1 MPMIE
6 TIRRTLSSLS
16 PKQWIAAAAV
26 GVVVA
31 AGVVVGVVLSSGSP
45 KKVVIPPVV
54 TTTSTIPPTPT
65 TTTIPQL
72 TVAPG
77 YCPLTDV
84 KAPGGVPDRPALAV
98 KIGNEPEGARPQSGL
113 NEADIVFDTP
123 AEGFIMRYVAVYQ
136 CQNATQIG
144 PDRSV
149 RWVDWHLIRQFHN
162 PILAY
167 AGGIG
172 YNLNI
177 VASLKWANS
186 ENLLGNAG
194 GAGIR
199 TTNRVPPDNLYTS
212 TSVLYALAGAFNK
225 KNGPPPPIFRYSAS
239 PSAGSTPAAAVRINF
254 SYDTDVTWTWSA
266 AGHSWIHGYSEGPDI
281 DALTGSPVTTTNVV
295 VLIVKYKFGK
305 YAEHIGES
313 GDFESETLGSGP
325 GYIFRDGRAI
335 KVTWSRQFVTEPWKF
350 TGPNH
355 EVVSLAP
362 GRTWVELLPNTTA
375 AAAGAFSITP

>member
-1 MPMIE
+1 VIAAL
-6 TIRRTLSSLS
+6 RRRLSSLTA
-16 PKQWIAAAAV
+16 KEWIVTAAV
-26 GVVVA
+26 GVVVV
-31 AGVVVGVVLSSGSP
+31 AGAVVGVALGSSTP
-45 KKVVIPPVV
+45 KKVSAPPDT
-54 TTTSTIPPTPT
+54 TTTSSLAPTTT

-72 TVAPG
+72 SVARG

-123 AEGFIMRYVAVYQ
+123 AEGFIMRYIAIYQ
-136 CQNATQIG
+136 CQDAAQIG

-149 RWVDWHLIRQFHN
+149 RWVDWHLIRQFRH

-172 YNLNI
+172 YDLNI

-186 ENLLGNAG
+186 QDLLGNASSG
-194 GAGIR
+194 GVR
-199 TTNRVPPDNLYTS
+199 TTNRLPPDNLYTS
-212 TSVLYALAGAFNK
+212 TGALYALAGSFNK
-225 KNGPPPPIFRYSAS
+225 EYGPPPPIFRYSAA
-239 PSAGSTPAAAVRINF
+239 PAAGSTPAAAVHINF
-254 SYDTDVTWTWSA
+254 SYDTDVTWTWDA
-266 AGHSWIHGYSEGPDI
+266 ATRSWLHSYSEGPDI
-281 DALTGSPVTTTNVV
+281 DLLSGSQVSTTNVV
-295 VLIVKYKFGK
+295 VMIVKYKFGR
-305 YAEHIGES
+305 YAEHIGGS
-313 GDFESETLGSGP
+313 GDFESQTLGSGP

-335 KVTWSRQFVTEPWKF
+335 KITWSRQFVTQPWKF

-362 GRTWVELLPNTTA
+362 GRTWVELLPDTTA
-375 AAAGAFSITP
+375 AAPGALSITP

>member
-1 MPMIE
+1 MIAA
-6 TIRRTLSSLS
+6 IRRALSSLS
-16 PKQWIAAAAV
+16 RRQWIAAAAV
-26 GVVVA
+26 GVVVV
-31 AGVVVGVVLSSGSP
+31 AGVVVGIVASSSTP
-45 KKVVIPPVV
+45 KKAAAPPV
-54 TTTSTIPPTPT
+54 TTTSTLPPPPT

-72 TVAPG
+72 SVAPG

-98 KIGNEPEGARPQSGL
+98 KVGNEPEGARPQSGL

-123 AEGFIMRYVAVYQ
+123 AEGFIMRYIAVYQ
-136 CQNATQIG
+136 CQNAAQIG

-149 RWVDWHLIRQFHN
+149 RWVDWHVLRQLRD

-172 YNLNI
+172 INLNI

-212 TSVLYALAGAFNK
+212 TGALYALAGSFNK
-225 KNGPPPPIFRYSAS
+225 KYGPPPPIFRYSAS
-239 PSAGSTPAAAVRINF
+239 PAAGSTPAAALHINF

-266 AGHSWIHGYSEGPDI
+266 AAGRWLHSYSEGPDI
-281 DALTGSPVTTTNVV
+281 DLLSGSQVSTNNVV
-295 VLIVKYKFGK
+295 VLIVKYKFGR
-305 YAEHIGES
+305 YAEHIGGS
-313 GDFESETLGSGP
+313 GDFESQSLGSGP

-362 GRTWVELLPNTTA
+362 GRTWVELLPDTTA
-375 AAAGAFSITP
+375 AAHGAFSITP